1 LRFVA
6 YLISYDS
13 PYVNPIKWVAV
24 KIMVCHK
31 EASKGESLMNIA
43 ELKSLATYQEGFM
56 RYLSED
62 LADDMPETAQDIRE
76 MCDTVKKLVEVID
89 RQLTR

>member
-1 LRFVA
+1 
-6 YLISYDS
+6 
-13 PYVNPIKWVAV
+13 
-24 KIMVCHK
+24 
-31 EASKGESLMNIA
+31 MNIA